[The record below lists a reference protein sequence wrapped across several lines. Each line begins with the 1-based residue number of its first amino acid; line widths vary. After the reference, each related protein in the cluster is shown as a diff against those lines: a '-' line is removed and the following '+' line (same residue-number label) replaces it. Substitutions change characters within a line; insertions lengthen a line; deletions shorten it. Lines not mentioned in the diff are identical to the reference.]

1 MSSGR
6 RGPIFTPDQI
16 DVMHAAFVI
25 ACGKL
30 RVKPGDRAADDT
42 AVRIVDLARTGVCD
56 VEGLTAAV
64 LVSDRSTMAKL
75 TGEQYS
81 ALRLLARRPNG
92 CTDAILL
99 GHGFDLAMLAKLA
112 FDGFANLG
120 AREAM
125 AGSRGMEVFRLQ
137 ITPAG
142 RKAMAE

>member
-1 MSSGR
+1 MLRHAKR
-6 RGPIFTPDQI
+6 RARSQ
-16 DVMHAAFVI
+16 
-25 ACGKL
+25 L
-30 RVKPGDRAADDT
+30 RP
-42 AVRIVDLARTGVCD
+42 
-56 VEGLTAAV
+56 
-64 LVSDRSTMAKL
+64 KL

-81 ALRLLARRPNG
+81 ALRLLARSPNG